1 MAEPHELPETLGFR
15 KFADLQGWRP
25 SYVTELKGKGHL
37 VLTEDGRQVRVRESL
52 ALLADLRDPSKI
64 GVQQRHAASRIA
76 ARTSPSSP
84 AGGEGGESA
93 ADAEAPSTFV
103 PNDPH
108 AKRRAKALADQA
120 EAAARKELRDEQVE
134 LGDLIQSEDVERALA
149 DAGTRL
155 RTTLENVPA
164 TLAPELA
171 ATTDEARCRV
181 LLANA
186 IEHALEDLS
195 RKFAA
200 AGKAA

>member
-1 MAEPHELPETLGFR
+1 MHEPRELPATLGFR

-25 SYVTELKGKGHL
+25 SYITELKAKGHL
-37 VLTEDGRQVRVRESL
+37 VLTDDGRHVRVPESL
-52 ALLADLRDPSKI
+52 AKLAALRDPSKI
-64 GVQQRHAASRIA
+64 GVQERHAAARMAATTSSSR
-76 ARTSPSSP
+76 SEGQ
-84 AGGEGGESA
+84 GGDA
-93 ADAEAPSTFV
+93 ADAPPSTFV
-103 PNDPH
+103 PDDPH

-120 EAAARKELRDEQVE
+120 EAAARKALRDEQVE
-134 LGDLIQSEDVERALA
+134 LGELIQREDVERVLA
-149 DAGTRL
+149 DAATRL

-195 RKFAA
+195 RKFAS
-200 AGKAA
+200 AGKPA

>member
-1 MAEPHELPETLGFR
+1 MGEPRELPATLGFR

-25 SYVTELKGKGHL
+25 SYITELKAKGHL
-37 VLTEDGRQVRVRESL
+37 VLTDDGRQVRVPESL
-52 ALLADLRDPSKI
+52 AKLAALRDPSKI
-64 GVQQRHAASRIA
+64 GVQERHAVARNI
-76 ARTSPSSP
+76 ARTSSSTP
-84 AGGEGGESA
+84 GGEGPGA
-93 ADAEAPSTFV
+93 ADAPAPSTFV
-103 PNDPH
+103 PDDPH

-120 EAAARKELRDEQVE
+120 EAAARKALRDEQVE
-134 LGDLIQSEDVERALA
+134 LGELIQREDVERVLA
-149 DAGTRL
+149 DAATRL